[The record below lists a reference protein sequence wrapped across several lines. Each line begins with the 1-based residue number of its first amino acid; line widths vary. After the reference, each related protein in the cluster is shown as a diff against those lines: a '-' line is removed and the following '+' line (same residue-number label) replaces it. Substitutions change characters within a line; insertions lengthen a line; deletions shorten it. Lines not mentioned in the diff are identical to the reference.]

1 MALTVVW
8 EKAAVTMEDGTE
20 KILRRGEALP
30 DTGVS
35 DFHRS
40 VLTMIGA
47 VRDLNAAV
55 AVVQQAADAEVTPE
69 QEPAPAVLPPEVP
82 PVQPVQQ
89 TSTTTDPKAV
99 EPADDTTATAK
110 PSVSDN
116 KDAWER
122 YAVSKGY
129 YTEAEAESMTKA
141 KRVAEVNARENA

>member
-8 EKAAVTMEDGTE
+8 EKAAVSMDDGTE
-20 KILRRGEALP
+20 KILRRGETLP
-30 DTGVS
+30 DKGVS

-47 VRDLNAAV
+47 VRDLGAAV
-55 AVVQQAADAEVTPE
+55 AVVQAAVDAETTPE
-69 QEPAPAVLPPEVP
+69 KEPAPAVLPPEIP
-82 PVQPVQQ
+82 PVRPVEPVQQ
-89 TSTTTDPKAV
+89 NPAT
-99 EPADDTTATAK
+99 EPADNAPVAK

-129 YTEAEAESMTKA
+129 YTQAEAESLTKA
-141 KRVAEVNARENA
+141 KLVTEVNARENA

>member
-20 KILRRGEALP
+20 KILQRGEALP
-30 DTGVS
+30 DEGVS

-55 AVVQQAADAEVTPE
+55 AVVQAAADAEVTPE
-69 QEPAPAVLPPEVP
+69 REPAPAVLPPEVP
-82 PVQPVQQ
+82 PVRPVEQ

-99 EPADDTTATAK
+99 EPADTAATK

-122 YAVSKGY
+122 YAVARGY
-129 YTEAEAESMTKA
+129 YTAAEAESMTKA
-141 KRVAEVNARENA
+141 KLVADVNARENA